1 MNVNIPKKLFAALA
15 CCGLLI
21 GAGGAHADDDDWD
34 GHRGRGHYK
43 HYKHKHHRHYHHD
56 HHHTVVRERV
66 IVRERPRY
74 YEEREVHHHYH
85 EAPVRSYSYSRS
97 PAIVVGVDI
106 PPLVIPLR

>member
-1 MNVNIPKKLFAALA
+1 MNVNITKKLFTALA
-15 CCGLLI
+15 CCGLLL
-21 GAGGAHADDDDWD
+21 GAGAVQADDWD
-34 GHRGRGHYK
+34 GHRGRGHHK
-43 HYKHKHHRHYHHD
+43 HYKHKHHKHYHH
-56 HHHTVVRERV
+56 HHQTVVRERV

-74 YEEREVHHHYH
+74 YEEREVHHHYY